1 MRVRDGITGEPV
13 CFRLFIS
20 ADTADNPMQSEV
32 SSHIGGNGNCF
43 CRKCKA
49 GGTTEEKETAEI
61 FETLFHVRC
70 CSFTAHRCSIH
81 DTVSDNRCS
90 LGRLAPKKRL

>member
-20 ADTADNPMQSEV
+20 AD
-32 SSHIGGNGNCF
+32 GNC
-43 CRKCKA
+43 
-49 GGTTEEKETAEI
+49 GGTTEEGEIPEI

-70 CSFTAHRCSIH
+70 CSFTAHRCSVH

-90 LGRLAPKKRL
+90 LGHLAPKKRL